1 MRQPK
6 ILNIYLYP
14 PVLHLA
20 RAGKSGFLNRLS
32 RLLTDRGWQ
41 INIRWSGDGPR
52 AQAPDQ
58 PGFAL
63 YHMEPPTHDRAL
75 TFRLAYHYPFWRLER
90 QAQRWRWPV
99 TRTAFDPAS
108 VPRVQADDFAHR
120 LHRRVLGDV
129 TPSRGDHILV
139 PLQGRL
145 RQERSFQTASPI
157 TMLKRVA
164 HSGRP
169 TIATLHPKENYDT
182 DDLDALTALSVR
194 YPNLT
199 IGGDSAQLLA
209 DCAFVVTQNS
219 AVAFDGFILGKP
231 AVLFAQ
237 SDFHHIALNVADL
250 GAKDAIERAASHRPD
265 FAGYLH
271 WFLKQ
276 NSLDMMGKDADDRL
290 LQAMRAGGWPV

>member
-1 MRQPK
+1 MSQPR

-14 PVLHLA
+14 PMLHMA
-20 RAGKSGFLNRLS
+20 RAGKSGFLNRLM
-32 RLLTDRGWQ
+32 RLLMDRDWQ
-41 INIRWSGDGPR
+41 VQIRWSGDRPR
-52 AQAPDQ
+52 AQAADQ
-58 PGFAL
+58 PGYAL
-63 YHMEPPTHDRAL
+63 YHMEQPTHDRAL

-99 TRTAFDPAS
+99 ARAAFDPAL
-108 VPRVQADDFAHR
+108 VPRRQADDFALR
-120 LHRRVLGDV
+120 LRRRVLGDI

-145 RQERSFQTASPI
+145 RQTRSFQVASPI
-157 TMLKRVA
+157 DMLEQA
-164 HSGRP
+164 AQTGRP
-169 TIATLHPKENYDT
+169 TIATLHPKETLDEQ
-182 DDLDALTALSVR
+182 DDKALAALAAR

-199 IGGDSAQLLA
+199 IGGNSAQLLP

-237 SDFHHIALNVADL
+237 SDFHHIALKAADL
-250 GAKDAIERAASHRPD
+250 GAERAIGQAMSHQPD

-271 WFLKQ
+271 WFLTCQ
-276 NSLDMMGKDADDRL
+276 SLDMMAPDADEHL
-290 LQAMRAGGWPV
+290 LAAMRDGGWPV